1 MAEGN
6 RRVRKLVET
15 VWLGRGKKARALR
28 ALLTP
33 AEMLYGLA
41 ATGRAKFYD
50 WHLLKAEEFSV
61 PVLSIGN
68 MTVGGT
74 GKTPVAAWFASQLKR
89 RGVTP
94 AIVLRGYGGDETMVH
109 ERLNPGVP
117 VIAAPDRVRG
127 IREAIAHG
135 VDVVVLDDA
144 FQHRRARR
152 DADVVLVSADGWSG
166 RPRLLPVGPWREPL
180 RSARRA
186 TLLIITRKVAN
197 DEAVAEVKHAL
208 QNAASRV
215 PTAIAHISPASLT
228 STSTGQTLPLQ
239 TLAGADLTAVAGIA
253 HPDSFFKQLTE
264 LGAVVRP
271 FSFSDLHDYTR
282 AEAKVLAAEASN
294 SDFVVC
300 TLKDAVKLEALWPA
314 EAGSLWYVSQRLRI
328 EEGQNHIERLLDDFS
343 SLGTSAHPPQN
354 QPRNHGN

>member
-1 MAEGN
+1 VADTEQ
-6 RRVRKLVET
+6 RARKFVES
-15 VWLGRGKKARALR
+15 VWAGRGKRARVLR

-33 AEMLYGLA
+33 AEALYAIA
-41 ATGRAKFYD
+41 ATGRAKFYA
-50 WHLLKAEEFSV
+50 WRLLRAEEFSV

-74 GKTPVAAWFASQLKR
+74 GKTPVAAWFAQQLRQR
-89 RGVTP
+89 RVEP
-94 AIVLRGYGGDETMVH
+94 AIVLRGYGGDETRVH

-117 VIAAPDRVRG
+117 VIAEPDRVRG

-144 FQHRRARR
+144 FQHLRASR
-152 DADVVLVSADGWSG
+152 DADVVLVSADAWTG
-166 RPRLLPVGPWREPL
+166 RPRLLPAGPWREPL

-186 TLLIITRKVAN
+186 SLISITRKVAN
-197 DEAVAEVKHAL
+197 PQTVDDVKRAL
-208 QNAASRV
+208 SKAASRV
-215 PTAIAHISPASLT
+215 PTAVVQLSPAALI
-228 STSTGQTLPLQ
+228 STSTGQNLPLH
-239 TLAGADLTAVAGIA
+239 TLQGADLTAIAGVAN
-253 HPDSFFKQLTE
+253 PDSFFRQLTE

-271 FSFSDLHDYTR
+271 FSFPDHHDFTHVE
-282 AEAKVLAAEASN
+282 AERLAAEASN

-328 EEGQNHIERLLDDFS
+328 EEGQHHIERLLDDFS
-343 SLGTSAHPPQN
+343 SLRPSAHPPQN
-354 QPRNHGN
+354 